1 MRQASHRQAS
11 ETRWRFAADP
21 AVARPPATLSRT
33 IATCREPV
41 SRQTKAPPARS
52 PLRPPQTTCPNPH
65 SESRRRHRSTSR
77 GFLPC
82 RVPDAG
88 PGARGISDEG
98 RHPEPSTE
106 SDKRAILM
114 IGHRDQKAAV
124 SRKLLLSHTAT
135 AVSARARPNR
145 SGVREQSARRSGC
158 GRLQHAARTHPF
170 DS

>member
-98 RHPEPSTE
+98 RHPEPSTSASSAPVLRSAGARNRTPQTAHTDSQPPLCPE
-106 SDKRAILM
+106 CAF
-114 IGHRDQKAAV
+114 
-124 SRKLLLSHTAT
+124 LLVITRIPVGQRLAMFCCTVISYYY
-135 AVSARARPNR
+135 RNR
-145 SGVREQSARRSGC
+145 SRA
-158 GRLQHAARTHPF
+158 
-170 DS
+170 